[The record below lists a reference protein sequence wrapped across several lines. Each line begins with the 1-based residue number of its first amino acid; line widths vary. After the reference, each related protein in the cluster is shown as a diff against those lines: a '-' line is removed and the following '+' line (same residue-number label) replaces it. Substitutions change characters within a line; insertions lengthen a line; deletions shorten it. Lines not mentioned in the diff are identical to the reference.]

1 MASVA
6 SVVKFCGLRKP
17 ERESGQPKLINS
29 ERGMGAHGTR
39 GGTAKRARNASA
51 YGWSRLG
58 RSLALP
64 AGRRSRAGLGAW
76 ALFGQAGY
84 FWPRTNHGWNLCSSV
99 SFSSPTPRPACSDIR
114 LARVC
119 GLETTPQAHWKLIG
133 ILHFRFFGAA
143 SRLSP
148 ICRLV

>member
-1 MASVA
+1 MSGWERMEPAEEPRNSRETPRHMAGHGSAGA
-6 SVVKFCGLRKP
+6 SPYRQGGGHGLGWGHGRF
-17 ERESGQPKLINS
+17 SGQPRYL
-29 ERGMGAHGTR
+29 
-39 GGTAKRARNASA
+39 
-51 YGWSRLG
+51 WL
-58 RSLALP
+58 
-64 AGRRSRAGLGAW
+64 
-76 ALFGQAGY
+76 
-84 FWPRTNHGWNLCSSV
+84 RTEFGWNLCSSV